1 MITIKNQEQ
10 INKLKEGGKI
20 LAQVLKNVVANVKYG
35 VGTQE
40 LDELAEKLIRERGG
54 RPSFKDYSNGGQKFP
69 SSICVCLN
77 NEIVH
82 GPALPN
88 RIISNGDIVSIDLGM
103 EYKEMYTDMAT
114 TVVVGRVSG
123 KTKKLLK
130 VTKKALELAIK
141 KVRAG
146 GLLSD
151 VSAAV
156 QECAESNGFNVVRD
170 LVGHGVGFAVHEEP
184 QIPNF
189 VDPRDKPIVLREGMV
204 LAIEPMVVEGDWRTK
219 TLRDG
224 WTAVTYDGLLAAHFE
239 HTVVVGKFGAE
250 VVTKIPL
257 RGGGTNENPLR
268 APLSF

>member
-1 MITIKNQEQ
+1 MITIKNQDQ

-20 LAQVLKNVVANVKYG
+20 LAQVLNNIVANIKSG

-40 LDELAEKLIRERGG
+40 LDELAERLIRERGG
-54 RPSFKDYSNGGQKFP
+54 RPSFKGYSNGGPKFP

-82 GPALPN
+82 AAAIPN

-103 EYKEMYTDMAT
+103 EYKGMYTDMAT
-114 TVVVGRVSG
+114 TVAVGKVSG
-123 KTKKLLK
+123 KVKKLLK
-130 VTKKALELAIK
+130 VTKRSLELAIK
-141 KVRAG
+141 KVKAG

-151 VSAAV
+151 VSAAA

-170 LVGHGVGFAVHEEP
+170 LVGHGVGFAVHEDP
-184 QIPNF
+184 PIPNF
-189 VDPRDKPIVLREGMV
+189 VNPRDRPIVLREGMV
-204 LAIEPMVVEGDWRTK
+204 LAIEPMVVEGDWRIK

-224 WTAVTYDGLLAAHFE
+224 WTAVTYDGRLAAHFE

-250 VVTKIPL
+250 VVT
-257 RGGGTNENPLR
+257 RV
-268 APLSF
+268 